1 MPDLVILF
9 TTFVQ
14 GTVYTQTLCARRQDD
29 KVMVDT
35 IDIRERI
42 NMDFGDKASDVVRIF
57 DEAISRADYLNQDR
71 IIRCI
76 IYLSDKDLNKLKK
89 NIETAT
95 YDPRDVM
102 LWAEY
107 KNRGQGEMDEVKRIR
122 DFNKPFDQADKDV
135 RE

>member
-1 MPDLVILF
+1 
-9 TTFVQ
+9 
-14 GTVYTQTLCARRQDD
+14 
-29 KVMVDT
+29 MVDT
-35 IDIRERI
+35 FDIRERI
-42 NMDFGDKASDVVRIF
+42 NSDFGDKASDVIKIF
-57 DEAISRADYLNQDR
+57 DEAISKADYLNQNR

-76 IYLSDKDLNKLKK
+76 IFLSDKDLNKLKK

-107 KNRGQGEMDEVKRIR
+107 ENRGQGEKIKRIR
-122 DFNKPFDQADKDV
+122 DFNKSFDQEDKDV

>member
-1 MPDLVILF
+1 
-9 TTFVQ
+9 
-14 GTVYTQTLCARRQDD
+14 
-29 KVMVDT
+29 MVDT

-42 NMDFGDKASDVVRIF
+42 NIDFGDKASDVIRIF
-57 DEAISRADYLNQDR
+57 NEAISKADYLNKDR

-107 KNRGQGEMDEVKRIR
+107 KNHGQGEMDEVKRIR

-135 RE
+135 SE

>member
-1 MPDLVILF
+1 MIK
-9 TTFVQ
+9 T
-14 GTVYTQTLCARRQDD
+14 
-29 KVMVDT
+29 K
-35 IDIRERI
+35 DIRDRI
-42 NMDFGDKASDVVRIF
+42 ESDFGDKASDVFRIL
-57 DEAISRADYLNQDR
+57 EQAISKTDYLNSDR

-76 IYLSDKDLNKLKK
+76 LFLADKDIKKIEK

-107 KNRGQGEMDEVKRIR
+107 ENRGQGQIERVKRIR
-122 DFNKPFDQADKDV
+122 DFNKPFDLADKDV